1 MSKKSVL
8 SVLLL
13 SVIWGSYYVA
23 SQRTVAGLSVFSAG
37 FYIRFVT
44 WILLTLVMAAK
55 KELPRL
61 AQVKYVLLPLVMIGV
76 LGFLL
81 DATAFIGL
89 SMGSAATG
97 TALLKT
103 DVLMVS
109 LISVIVYKTKLSWKQ
124 WLCMLI
130 MLAGV
135 MLVIGITPEKIDLA
149 NWGNVFFLLSALFVS
164 INAFL
169 IKYVQHH
176 EKNPVCDDVVA
187 YYNNFVCMLLF
198 LAAIIIGG
206 RFSEGRALTEDRG
219 LRLTLLLASLGQ
231 TLVYFIYYYDLR
243 RLPVWFVK
251 VFLLTMPIV
260 SNLICLLLF
269 HEALTA
275 MQYLGMAVI
284 LAGAA
289 GVLLEQRHVQAHT

>member
-1 MSKKSVL
+1 MSKKSVW

-37 FYIRFVT
+37 FFIRFVT
-44 WILLTLVMAAK
+44 WILLTAVMAVR

-61 AQVKYVLLPLVMIGV
+61 LRVKYVLLPLVLVGV

-81 DATAFIGL
+81 DATAFLGL
-89 SMGSAATG
+89 SMGSATTG

-109 LISVIVYKTKLSWKQ
+109 LISVFVYKTKLTWKQ
-124 WLCMLI
+124 WLCMFVMLI
-130 MLAGV
+130 GV
-135 MLVIGITPEKIDLA
+135 VLVIGLTPDKLELA
-149 NWGNVFFLLSALFVS
+149 NWGNLFFLLSALFVS

-176 EKNPVCDDVVA
+176 PQNPVCDDVVA

-198 LAAIIIGG
+198 LAATIVSG
-206 RFSEGRALTEDRG
+206 RFQESSALLENSS

-231 TLVYFIYYYDLR
+231 TLVYFVYYYDLR

-260 SNLICLLLF
+260 SNLLCVLLF
-269 HEALTA
+269 HETLTL
-275 MQYLGMAVI
+275 MQYFGMAVI

-289 GVLLEQRHVQAHT
+289 GVLLEQRKAYP